1 MKAIWQRF
9 LDYELGHFH
18 HVLDLFKKFEK
29 RDPAEIIPESLPEPI
44 EYRSHREFVRKT
56 LSEEVDLR
64 ARKTQFI
71 DKDDEGADSPSVVY
85 REQMNSKGSPSET
98 VSAGYQ
104 WKPGT
109 ELAEETPDIK
119 KLQTKVA

>member
-1 MKAIWQRF
+1 MFSIYSKNSKSVTQPR
-9 LDYELGHFH
+9 LS
-18 HVLDLFKKFEK
+18 
-29 RDPAEIIPESLPEPI
+29 RESLPEPI

-98 VSAGYQ
+98 VAAGYQ